1 MINLPLISYKCP
13 AWIIILFLFYFE
25 LMRFRILI
33 LVFIIGLVLLQ
44 SCRSTKFVPDGEYLL
59 SSTSVKTDAK
69 GISNWEAETYIRQK
83 PNFRTFAIFKLPL
96 TIYNLSGRDSTKWV
110 NRTLRNAGEPPVI
123 YDNTMIERS
132 VIDLKRMMTNKGYLD
147 AEVVPRITLNKKKAK
162 IEYRI
167 IAGQPYEI
175 NNYVISVADSVVDT
189 RIMPISPILKGRVSM
204 FPSFKLD
211 SILSNNTL
219 VKKGNLFDLDMLDLE
234 RDRITSVFRRTGYY
248 AFNKEHIGFVADTT
262 LGKHKVD
269 LDLSIYPFAQR
280 GANDQVTESSHMQYV
295 IDSVHLYIDF
305 DPLKDGDISKYEK
318 SGEYTKD
325 GYKIFFGPRGEYIKP
340 YVLLEN
346 CYIRPGSLYNENATA
361 MTYSAMSQLQI
372 LKNVNITYTPFV
384 ENDTTKL
391 HCRITCVPD
400 KRQGISAEVEGTNSG
415 SFLGI
420 EGALGYMHRNIFRG
434 SEPLNLRLHAAYE
447 AITPSF
453 TSFSDNYFEVGG
465 EASITFPRFMFPFI
479 SRDFRRRLNASTNF
493 TSDYTFQ
500 RRPGFFT
507 RTVLSTGVKY
517 IWQDRRSAS
526 IRHVFDLVEI
536 SYIHIPSLDGAFA
549 SKLSDAARRYSFED
563 QFIMSAGYTFS
574 KSSVS
579 NLSRRSPLSYSFRAS
594 LESAGNLLALAAKLT
609 NAEADTLGSKKIFG
623 TTFAQYLRGTVD
635 YSQTIR
641 IDDKNSIAWRVGGGL
656 AYPYGN
662 FKQIP
667 IQKRFFAGGANSV
680 RGWGVRELGPGSF
693 YPKDDDRDN
702 FYFHSGDIRF
712 DANVEYRSK
721 IFWIIELGAFIDAGN
736 IWTLKEYKDQENGS
750 FKLDRFY
757 KEIAL
762 AWGLGIRLD
771 FDFVLIR
778 LDAGW
783 KAYDPSGNPETTKWP
798 IKDPLKFKKNT
809 AIHIAVGY
817 PF

>member
-1 MINLPLISYKCP
+1 MKFR
-13 AWIIILFLFYFE
+13 IIIFVFT
-25 LMRFRILI
+25 IGLI
-33 LVFIIGLVLLQ
+33 LLY
-44 SCRSTKFVPDGEYLL
+44 SCSSTKFVPDGEYLL
-59 SSTSVKTDAK
+59 SSTSVKSDTK
-69 GISNWEAETYIRQK
+69 GISAWEAESYIRQK
-83 PNFRTFAIFKLPL
+83 PNFRTFAFFKLPL
-96 TIYNLSGRDSTKWV
+96 TIYNLSGRDTTKWV

-123 YDNTMIERS
+123 YDSTMIERS
-132 VIDLKRMMTNKGYLD
+132 VIDLRRMMTNKGYLN
-147 AEVVPRITLNKKKAK
+147 AEVTPHIMLNKKRAK

-167 IAGQPYEI
+167 KAGKPYEI
-175 NNYVISVADSVVDT
+175 NNYVVSVN
-189 RIMPISPILKGRVSM
+189 
-204 FPSFKLD
+204 D
-211 SILSNNTL
+211 SIVDNKIVVSPTLGGKSRGNSFATITMDSLLSRNSL
-219 VKKGNLFDLDMLDLE
+219 VKRGSRFDLDVLDME
-234 RDRITSVFRRTGYY
+234 RDRLTSIFRRSGYY
-248 AFNKEHIGFVADTT
+248 AFNKEHIGFVADTAV
-262 LGKHKVD
+262 GQSKVD
-269 LDLSIYPFAQR
+269 LDLSIYPYAQR
-280 GANDQVTESSHMQYV
+280 GANEQVNESSHIQYV
-295 IDSVHLYIDF
+295 IDSVHLYVDF

-318 SGEYTKD
+318 SSEYIKD
-325 GYKIFFGPRGEYIKP
+325 GYKILYGPRGEYIKP

-346 CYIRPGSLYNENATA
+346 CYIRPGAIYNENATA

-372 LKNVNITYTPFV
+372 LKNVNISFTPFI
-384 ENDTTKL
+384 ENDTNKL

-400 KRQGISAEVEGTNSG
+400 KRQGISAELEGTNSG
-415 SFLGI
+415 SFLGV

-447 AITPSF
+447 AITPNF
-453 TSFSDNYFEVGG
+453 AKFSDNYFEVGG

-479 SRDFRRRLNASTNF
+479 SKDFRRRLNASTNF

-517 IWQDRRSAS
+517 IWQDRRTSS
-526 IRHVFDLVEI
+526 IRHTFDLIEI
-536 SYIHIPSLDGAFA
+536 SYIHIPSLDSVFA
-549 SKLSDAARRYSFED
+549 SKLSDAARRYSFDD
-563 QFIMSAGYTFS
+563 QFIMSSGYTFS

-579 NLSRRSPLSYSFRAS
+579 GLGRRSPMSYSFRAS
-594 LESAGNLLALAAKLT
+594 VESAGNLLALAAKLT
-609 NAEADTLGSKKIFG
+609 NAETDEFGSKKIFG
-623 TTFAQYLRGTVD
+623 TPFAQYLRGTVD

-641 IDDKNSIAWRVGGGL
+641 IDDKNSIAWRIGGGL

-693 YPKDDDRDN
+693 YPKDSDHDN
-702 FYFHSGDIRF
+702 FFFHSGDIRL
-712 DANVEYRSK
+712 DSNIEYRSK
-721 IFWIIELGAFIDAGN
+721 IFWVVELGAFIDAGN
-736 IWTLKEYKDQENGS
+736 IWTLKEYKDQEGGD

-757 KEIAL
+757 KEIAVS
-762 AWGLGIRLD
+762 WGLGVRLD

-783 KAYDPSGNPETTKWP
+783 KAYDPSNNPKTTKWP
-798 IKDPLKFKKNT
+798 IKDPFKIKKNT

>member
-1 MINLPLISYKCP
+1 MKY
-13 AWIIILFLFYFE
+13 
-25 LMRFRILI
+25 RIFIFVSTIWLI
-33 LVFIIGLVLLQ
+33 LLY
-44 SCRSTKFVPDGEYLL
+44 SCSSTKFVPDGQYLL
-59 SSTSVKTDAK
+59 SSTSVKSDTK
-69 GISNWEAETYIRQK
+69 GISTWEAESYIRQK
-83 PNFRTFAIFKLPL
+83 PNFKTFAIFKLPL
-96 TIYNLSGRDSTKWV
+96 TIYNLSGRDSTKWI

-123 YDNTMIERS
+123 YDSTMIERS
-132 VIDLKRMMTNKGYLD
+132 VIDLQRMMTNKGYLD
-147 AEVVPRITLNKKKAK
+147 AEVTPHVTLNKKKAK

-167 IAGQPYEI
+167 KAGEPYTI
-175 NNYVISVADSVVDT
+175 NNYEVEIGDSVVNT
-189 RIMPISPILKGRVSM
+189 KVISINPVLRGRKSTSIV
-204 FPSFKLD
+204 PSFSLD
-211 SILSNNTL
+211 SVISSNTL
-219 VKKGNLFDLDMLDLE
+219 AKKGNHFDLDMLDLE
-234 RDRITSVFRRTGYY
+234 RERITGIFRRSGFY
-248 AFNKEHIGFVADTT
+248 AFNKEYIGFVADTAV
-262 LGKHKVD
+262 GKNKVD
-269 LDLSIYPFAQR
+269 LDLTIYPFAQR
-280 GANDQVTESSHMQYV
+280 GASDQVTESSHVQYL

-318 SGEYTKD
+318 SSEYEKD

-340 YVLLEN
+340 HVLLEN
-346 CYIRPGSLYNENATA
+346 CYIRPGTLYNENATA
-361 MTYSAMSQLQI
+361 LTYSAMSQLQI
-372 LKNVNITYTPFV
+372 LKNVNISFTPFV
-384 ENDTTKL
+384 ENDTSKL

-400 KRQGISAEVEGTNSG
+400 KRQGFSAEIEGTNSG
-415 SFLGI
+415 SFLGV
-420 EGALGYMHRNIFRG
+420 EGALGYKHRNIFRG

-447 AITPSF
+447 AITPNF
-453 TSFSDNYFEVGG
+453 ANFSDNYFEVGG
-465 EASITFPRFMFPFI
+465 EASITFPRFMFPFM

-517 IWQDRRSAS
+517 IWQDRRTSS
-526 IRHVFDLVEI
+526 IRHTFDLIEI
-536 SYIHIPSLDGAFA
+536 SYIHIPSLDETFKK
-549 SKLSDAARRYSFED
+549 KLSDAARRYSFED
-563 QFIMSAGYTFS
+563 QFIMSSAYTFS
-574 KSSVS
+574 KSSTGS
-579 NLSRRSPLSYSFRAS
+579 FARRSPMSYSFRAS
-594 LESAGNLLALAAKLT
+594 VESAGNLLALAAKLT
-609 NAEADTLGSKKIFG
+609 NAEADSLGSKKIFG
-623 TTFAQYLRGTVD
+623 TTFAQYLRGTMD

-693 YPKDDDRDN
+693 YPKDDDQDN

-712 DANVEYRSK
+712 DANIEYRSK
-721 IFWIIELGAFIDAGN
+721 IFWVVELGAFIDAGN
-736 IWTLKEYKDQENGS
+736 IWTLKEYKDQEGGS
-750 FKLDRFY
+750 FKLNHFY

-762 AWGLGIRLD
+762 SWGLGVRLD

-783 KAYDPSGNPETTKWP
+783 KAYDPSDDPSKERWP
-798 IKDPLKFKKNT
+798 IKHPLKLRDNT